1 MVPRGLGSSRGMPN
15 FRWRDGWP
23 VRAVAIATT
32 AYSVAITIRPE
43 ILARPCRL
51 TNDDG
56 TVPAAVAEL
65 TRSIGTRDAAL
76 AAALAVAPPGYP
88 MNVLTAARVLAD
100 GADAAWFGRVVPP
113 GQRAKVAGVAAGW
126 AALELVAGVA
136 GHLLTNRSHGL
147 E

>member
-1 MVPRGLGSSRGMPN
+1 MPN

-56 TVPAAVAEL
+56 SVP
-65 TRSIGTRDAAL
+65 
-76 AAALAVAPPGYP
+76 AALAVAPPGYP
-88 MNVLTAARVLAD
+88 MNVLTAARVIAD

-113 GQRAKVAGVAAGW
+113 GQRAKVAGVATGW
-126 AALELVAGVA
+126 AALELVAAVA
-136 GHLLTNRSHGL
+136 GHRPAPRTRPAPGVRAHDL

>member
-1 MVPRGLGSSRGMPN
+1 MSTLN

-23 VRAVAIATT
+23 VRAVAVLTA

-43 ILARPCRL
+43 ILAGPCRL

-56 TVPAAVAEL
+56 TVPADVAQL
-65 TRSIGTRDAAL
+65 TRSIGTRDAAM

-88 MNVLTAARVLAD
+88 MRVLAAARVLSD
-100 GADAAWFGRVVPP
+100 GADAAWFARMVPD

-126 AALELVAGVA
+126 AALELVAALA
-136 GHLLTNRSHGL
+136 GDRSRHRR
-147 E
+147 